1 MTKWKKEKNKVM
13 DVMAKKRR
21 RKNIE
26 ESRKKRIK

>member
-21 RKNIE
+21 KNIE